1 MQLLDD
7 FRLHRPQSLEEALAL
22 RAELGEDAAL
32 YAGGTELLLAMKLG
46 LLSYEHLI
54 DVKRLPELRGVSRG
68 DGMLRIGAAVTHRE
82 LEDVAP
88 LAAMERRVANVR
100 VRAAG
105 TLGGNLAFAEPHADP
120 PALLAALGARVELA
134 GPAGPRE
141 LSIDDFVLGAYETAL
156 GEDEILTAILVPLG
170 VPAVYEKFQVLER
183 PAVGVAAARRAEG
196 LALVVGAVDDRPVRV
211 AVDDEQDEDALCA
224 AAMEAVDPVDDLS
237 GSAEYKRHLTGVMV
251 RRALERLR
259 EEG

>member
-1 MQLLDD
+1 
-7 FRLHRPQSLEEALAL
+7 
-22 RAELGEDAAL
+22 
-32 YAGGTELLLAMKLG
+32 
-46 LLSYEHLI
+46 
-54 DVKRLPELRGVSRG
+54 
-68 DGMLRIGAAVTHRE
+68 
-82 LEDVAP
+82 VAP

-183 PAVGVAAARRAEG
+183 PAVGVAAARRADG